1 MDFYSQNDYPY
12 NEFAICIED
21 TDTDVAKFYIPI
33 ATPFLDSTE
42 PYDRKDIGV
51 TKMNI
56 LNKSDVNLNISE
68 CTTSNYIELHL
79 PYGEVGCKKGDKY
92 VISFIGGDINTPF
105 IVGRYRE

>member
-42 PYDRKDIGV
+42 PYDRKDNGV

-79 PYGEVGCKKGDKY
+79 HMEK
-92 VISFIGGDINTPF
+92 
-105 IVGRYRE
+105 